1 MTPRSVLLVLA
12 LAAAPLHAAG
22 PMDDAL
28 GLYQAKR
35 YPDARAAF
43 EAITA
48 RDARNAEA
56 RYYLGVLAQKRNDT
70 DEAVRRLE
78 EATAL
83 DPTKSAYF
91 TELGGA
97 YGTAAGHAGLF
108 AKVGF
113 AQKCQAALARAVELD
128 PNNLEARNG
137 LVSFYR
143 SAPTF
148 VGGGMSKA
156 YAEAEEIRR
165 RNPIVGASVLGQ
177 LYLAEQKF
185 EPAFTLY
192 EETLKTAPDHY
203 LLLYAIG
210 RAAAQTG
217 LHLDRGEEV
226 LHRCLALKP
235 GPGEPGHAPV
245 QWRLGNIA
253 EKRGDTPAARAAYA
267 AALKEDPD
275 FTQARD
281 ALAKLK

>member
-12 LAAAPLHAAG
+12 LAAVPLHAAG

-28 GLYQAKR
+28 ALYSAKR
-35 YPDARAAF
+35 YPDARIAF
-43 EAITA
+43 EAIA
-48 RDARNAEA
+48 AGDAKNAEA

-78 EATAL
+78 EA
-83 DPTKSAYF
+83 PT
-91 TELGGA
+91 LGGA

-113 AQKCQAALARAVELD
+113 AQKCQAALARAVLLD
-128 PNNLEARNG
+128 PSNIEARNG

-192 EETLKTAPDHY
+192 EETLKTAPDNY

-217 LHLDRGEEV
+217 LHLDRGEQV
-226 LHRCLALKP
+226 LHRCLGLTP

-267 AALKEDPD
+267 AALKEDPN